1 MSARRATA
9 GADLLSAD
17 AETCRVMAHEPY
29 GALGVKH
36 GRRVAEARCL
46 AVIDSED
53 RVAASL
59 HRFDVGQAQRRL
71 FERAGVVAE
80 GRVPTATVDVDHTEP
95 LGVLG
100 MVDIH
105 QQGQAGMH
113 AVDHITFDV
122 RHSNVF
128 PSSVFCQAQLLTGP
142 AVYLP
147 AWPGEQVPM
156 RYPAERIASSPR
168 PMNQKKPSW
177 STQP

>member
-17 AETCRVMAHEPY
+17 AETCRIMAHEPY

-46 AVIDSED
+46 AVIDGED

-71 FERAGVVAE
+71 FERARVVAE
-80 GRVPTATVDVDHTEP
+80 GRVPTATVDVDHTEL

-113 AVDHITFDV
+113 AVDHVTFDV
-122 RHSNVF
+122 RHSSVL
-128 PSSVFCQAQLLTGP
+128 PSSVPCHLLSGTIVSTLLPPARSTSTCVAICMPQSTG
-142 AVYLP
+142 VSDRD
-147 AWPGEQVPM
+147 GGGFE
-156 RYPAERIASSPR
+156 
-168 PMNQKKPSW
+168 
-177 STQP
+177 